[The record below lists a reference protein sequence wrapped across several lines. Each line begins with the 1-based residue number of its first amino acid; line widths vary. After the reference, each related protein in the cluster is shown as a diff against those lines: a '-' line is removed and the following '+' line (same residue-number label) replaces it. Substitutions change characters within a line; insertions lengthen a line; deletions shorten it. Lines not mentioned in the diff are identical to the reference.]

1 MEKAIEVKNLSFSY
15 EKDVPVLKNISF
27 SVNKGEYVTLIGHNG
42 SGKSTLSK
50 LLCYLLEA
58 NSGTITVFGKVLNDE
73 NIKDI
78 RKSIGIVFQ
87 NPDNQFIG
95 STVESDIAFGLEN
108 RNFSREEMRDLINKY
123 SSLVGMND
131 FLRRAPDELSGGQK
145 QRVAIAGILALG
157 LKIIIFDEAS
167 VYLDPTAKEDLY
179 QLFLKLKSQGV
190 TVIFTTNLLDEI
202 VYADKVMVINNGVM
216 EAFLPTNEML
226 NNLDIYRQHNTYI
239 PLKLQLIEK
248 FKIKDYQ
255 SNDSII
261 QSIMEIK

>member
-1 MEKAIEVKNLSFSY
+1 MIKVSNVHFKYPNFELKGINFEINDGEIIAITGNNASGKT
-15 EKDVPVLKNISF
+15 
-27 SVNKGEYVTLIGHNG
+27 TLI
-42 SGKSTLSK
+42 K
-50 LLCYLLEA
+50 LIAGLIKTKK
-58 NSGTITVFGKVLNDE
+58 GTITIDDVP
-73 NIKDI
+73 IK
-78 RKSIGIVFQ
+78 KSDKKIGIVFQ
-87 NPDNQFIG
+87 NPDNQIIFNNVYDDISFTLKNYG
-95 STVESDIAFGLEN
+95 FPKSEIEDNIDYALKLTNMLDYKNSETFNLST
-108 RNFSREEMRDLINKY
+108 
-123 SSLVGMND
+123 
-131 FLRRAPDELSGGQK
+131 GQK
-145 QRVAIAGILALG
+145 QRIAIANMLAIKP
-157 LKIIIFDEAS
+157 KIIIFDEAS

-255 SNDSII
+255 SNDSIL

>member
-1 MEKAIEVKNLSFSY
+1 MIKVSNVQFKYPNFELKDINFEINDGEIIAITGNNASGKT
-15 EKDVPVLKNISF
+15 
-27 SVNKGEYVTLIGHNG
+27 TLI
-42 SGKSTLSK
+42 K
-50 LLCYLLEA
+50 LIAGLIKTKK
-58 NSGTITVFGKVLNDE
+58 GTITVDDVP
-73 NIKDI
+73 IK
-78 RKSIGIVFQ
+78 KSDKKIGIVFQ
-87 NPDNQFIG
+87 NPDNQIIFNNVYDDISFTLKNHEFSKSEIEDNIDYALKLTNMLDYKNSETFNL
-95 STVESDIAFGLEN
+95 ST
-108 RNFSREEMRDLINKY
+108 
-123 SSLVGMND
+123 
-131 FLRRAPDELSGGQK
+131 GQK
-145 QRVAIAGILALG
+145 QRIAIANMLAIKP
-157 LKIIIFDEAS
+157 KIIIFDEAS

-216 EAFLPTNEML
+216 EAFLPTSEML

-255 SNDSII
+255 SNDSIL